1 MTLVPDVP
9 TPPLV
14 IYIHD
19 YCPLC
24 ETMISQLQPLVD
36 GGRIVLR
43 VVDLDQHPEL
53 QALHSER
60 VPVLT
65 HEDGELV
72 CFGKLDRM
80 ALARA
85 LMR

>member
-1 MTLVPDVP
+1 MP
-9 TPPLV
+9 TPTLV

-19 YCPLC
+19 CCHLC
-24 ETMISQLQPLVD
+24 DTMISQLQPLVD

-53 QALHSER
+53 QSGYSER

-65 HEDGELV
+65 LEDGELV
-72 CFGKLDRM
+72 CFGQLDRM
-80 ALARA
+80 ALARV